1 MILGNRALR
10 LAADDDIPVFCC
22 CCHIPDGDG
31 ARSKLI
37 PGPLLSQ
44 SPGSPA
50 YGHTVCSSRTCLCII
65 TCGKRIL
72 PIRICQRTN
81 SNGIVP
87 FRLSIVTYCRAATTC
102 CRSTRTMLC
111 IGFHQARHQ
120 ASCKNKSTQKR
131 TERQAL
137 LFRSRSSV
145 FSAASGDFR
154 NHHITVFHPA
164 PNNFINLIHKF
175 PPS

>member
-50 YGHTVCSSRTCLCII
+50 YGHTVFSSRTCLCII

-81 SNGIVP
+81 SNGIVS

-102 CRSTRTMLC
+102 CCGSRTMYRIC
-111 IGFHQARHQ
+111 FRHARHQ
-120 ASCKNKSTQKR
+120 ASGNGKSTQKS

-137 LFRSRSSV
+137 LFRSRSI
-145 FSAASGDFR
+145 FSTAAGNFR
-154 NHHITVFHPA
+154 NHHIAALHPA